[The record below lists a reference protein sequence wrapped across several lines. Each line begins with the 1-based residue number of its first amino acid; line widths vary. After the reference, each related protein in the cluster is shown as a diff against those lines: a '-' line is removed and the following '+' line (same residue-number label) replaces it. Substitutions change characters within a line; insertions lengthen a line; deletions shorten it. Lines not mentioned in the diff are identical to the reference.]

1 MLKQTQKEKHKNP
14 KKKKTR
20 NQASIKYTKTTTIN

>member
-14 KKKKTR
+14 KKKR
-20 NQASIKYTKTTTIN
+20 LETKQVLSTQQQQL